1 MSVHKATP
9 RRIRLVFMVSSKMV
23 EHQVEHQVEH
33 TSGVSLLWKEAFVR
47 TFHLD
52 DFDLNTAF
60 VSSALLSGRS
70 SYVVIAK
77 GD

>member
-1 MSVHKATP
+1 M
-9 RRIRLVFMVSSKMV
+9 
-23 EHQVEHQVEH
+23 EHQVEH

>member
-9 RRIRLVFMVSSKMV
+9 RRIRLVFIWFHKM
-23 EHQVEHQVEH
+23 EHQVEH